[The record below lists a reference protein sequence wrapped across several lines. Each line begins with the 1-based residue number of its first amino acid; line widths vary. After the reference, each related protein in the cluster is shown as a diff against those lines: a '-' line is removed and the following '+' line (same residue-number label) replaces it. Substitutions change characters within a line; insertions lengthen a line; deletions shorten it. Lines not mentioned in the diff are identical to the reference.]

1 MGVAQLIRE
10 LSLHIKLKAK
20 SSRTEQ
26 HTICSFCFQRR
37 RRHRTVRCL
46 LRRWKQKKTDI
57 FDDRFVR
64 TKWATASWKVWTLAI
79 APLTWVRLVT
89 SSALQYRKWQLIGMS
104 KWCHAFGLK
113 INARDIVSIR
123 KLDTFS
129 TLLLLLSSICYCLS
143 HCAVPVFAYIL
154 DLLV

>member
-1 MGVAQLIRE
+1 MYGVFYAVENR
-10 LSLHIKLKAK
+10 
-20 SSRTEQ
+20 
-26 HTICSFCFQRR
+26 
-37 RRHRTVRCL
+37 
-46 LRRWKQKKTDI
+46 KKTDM

-64 TKWATASWKVWTLAI
+64 TKWATAS
-79 APLTWVRLVT
+79 
-89 SSALQYRKWQLIGMS
+89 
-104 KWCHAFGLK
+104 CHAFGLK

>member
-1 MGVAQLIRE
+1 MLHNWSVNFHCTLNLKQKVRERNNTRYVVSVFSGVE
-10 LSLHIKLKAK
+10 D
-20 SSRTEQ
+20 
-26 HTICSFCFQRR
+26 
-37 RRHRTVRCL
+37 TVLYGVFYAAENR
-46 LRRWKQKKTDI
+46 KKTDI

-89 SSALQYRKWQLIGMS
+89 SIALQYRKWQLIGMS